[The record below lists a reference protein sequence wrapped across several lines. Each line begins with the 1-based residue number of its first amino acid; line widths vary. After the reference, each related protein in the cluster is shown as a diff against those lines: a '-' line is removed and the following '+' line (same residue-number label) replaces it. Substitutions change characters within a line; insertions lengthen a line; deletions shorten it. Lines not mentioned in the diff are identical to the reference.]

1 MPRDATVDTVEL
13 VMTMSDVARFLR
25 ISRTSAYELLH
36 RPDFP
41 ALRLG
46 RRVRVMRDDLE
57 QWLRAQRPA

>member
-1 MPRDATVDTVEL
+1 MPREVEP
-13 VMTMSDVARFLR
+13 VMTMTDVARFLR

>member
-1 MPRDATVDTVEL
+1 MPRDAAFDL
-13 VMTMSDVARFLR
+13 VMTMTDVARFLR

>member
-1 MPRDATVDTVEL
+1 MPRDARVEL